1 MPIINKI
8 WATIKKQFISGL
20 LVTVP
25 LIVTYFILRFLFDLL
40 DGILNP
46 IVNNVLGYDIP
57 GLGAVMTLLL
67 VLLAGILT
75 TNYFGA
81 RLYQWSD
88 RSLGKTPLV
97 RIVYTAAKQ
106 LVQSMFTPQARAFSE
121 VAIIEYPRKGIYAIG
136 FLSGRSEIR
145 QGDSA
150 EEMRLVFIPSTP
162 TPFTGLVV
170 FMPDKDIYPIDIGVE
185 KAVKLLV
192 SGGIVAP
199 EVINMTIKKENN
211 EVEHATG

>member
-1 MPIINKI
+1 MAIINKI
-8 WATIKKQFISGL
+8 WATIKRQFISGL

-25 LIVTYFILRFLFDLL
+25 LMVTYFILRFLFDLL

-46 IVNNVLGYDIP
+46 IMNHILGYNVP
-57 GLGAVMTLLL
+57 GLGAVVTLILI
-67 VLLAGILT
+67 LLAGIIT

-81 RLYQWSD
+81 RLYQWGD

-136 FLSGRSEIR
+136 FLSGKSEIR
-145 QGDSA
+145 RPESVS
-150 EEMRLVFIPSTP
+150 EMRLVFIPSTP

-170 FMPDKDIYPIDIGVE
+170 FMQEKDIYPIDIGVE

-199 EVINMTIKKENN
+199 EVINMTVKKDDH
-211 EVEHATG
+211 EVEHAPG